1 MKLSNRLLPFTLF
14 NDREVSCT
22 TLTVF
27 LIVAEHEEFGGIAQ
41 ADLTKHIA
49 ISKAA
54 VTRNCRLLAGKTEK
68 GKGGMNLI
76 KQEVHPFNNA
86 ASWLSLTEEGK
97 LMYAKLTD
105 GLQ

>member
-1 MKLSNRLLPFTLF
+1 MRLSKRLLPFTLF

-22 TLTVF
+22 TLTLF
-27 LIVAEHEEFGGIAQ
+27 LLVGEHEESGGLAQ
-41 ADLTKHIA
+41 ADVTKHIK
-49 ISKAA
+49 ISKAS

-97 LMYAKLTD
+97 IMYAKLTD

>member
-27 LIVAEHEEFGGIAQ
+27 LIVAEHEELGGIAQ
-41 ADLTKHIA
+41 ADLTKHIS

-68 GKGGMNLI
+68 GKGGMHLI
-76 KQEVHPFNNA
+76 KQETHPFNASA
-86 ASWLSLTEEGK
+86 AWLSLTEDGRR
-97 LMYAKLTD
+97 MYNQLTD